1 MQAFKLTATT
11 EYLTT
16 HTKES
21 TMLISRRAEDIP
33 LLDTIY
39 FILNWEKFTA
49 ALFLMNRREKPEVS
63 TQARKN
69 HVELKMSWSED

>member
-49 ALFLMNRREKPEVS
+49 ALFWMNRREKPEVS